1 MRRHRRTGVPLD
13 QTARQVTLFRI
24 QTLPYMAL
32 SFTAN
37 VLNNKRK
44 VGHACNSP
52 FNSEKVTRMLVC
64 LVEKMNGLM
73 SMVVIT

>member
-1 MRRHRRTGVPLD
+1 M
-13 QTARQVTLFRI
+13 ARQVTLFRI

-44 VGHACNSP
+44 VGHACNKP
-52 FNSEKVTRMLVC
+52 IQLRKGHEKVC
-64 LVEKMNGLM
+64 LPCRKDEWADEDGGYRLTTFLPPMM
-73 SMVVIT
+73 